1 MNTQSRIPKLNS
13 ANFDGALVWFSE
25 MQMREL
31 SFHPDDDPAEIVRIG
46 NWEKMFSDTEV
57 SELRFVMNELFNS
70 LGDVVYEAAYPIVMK
85 AFGQYLDA

>member
-31 SFHPDDDPAEIVRIG
+31 GFHPDDDPAEIVRIG
-46 NWEKMFSDTEV
+46 NWEKIFSDTEV

-70 LGDVVYEAAYPIVMK
+70 LGDGVYEAANPIVMK
-85 AFGQYLDA
+85 AFGHYLDA